1 MLTLT
6 RFPPCWTRFC
16 AAWALVLLSATAV
29 ASAPTLQ
36 FTLPDLQDQPVRLT
50 DFHGQWVVVNFW
62 ATWCAPC
69 LEEMPE
75 LQAFHDEQRDRAV
88 VIGVNFE
95 SRAPAEVRDFVERLA
110 VTFPVVLSGGQPV
123 PGFDLRGLP
132 TTFLISPTGEL
143 VDTHLGTVNA
153 AMLVERLDELE
164 AVGALR

>member
-1 MLTLT
+1 MLVQCSP
-6 RFPPCWTRFC
+6 RGF
-16 AAWALVLLSATAV
+16 ALRAVLMLVSLAIIHP
-29 ASAPTLQ
+29 ASARKPD
-36 FTLPDLQDQPVRLT
+36 FTLPDLQDRPVRLA

-75 LQAFHDEQRDRAV
+75 LQAFHDAQGERAAV
-88 VIGVNFE
+88 VGVNFE
-95 SRAPAEVRDFVERLA
+95 SRSPAEIRDFVERLA
-110 VTFPVVLSGGQPV
+110 ITFPIVLSGGQPV

-132 TTFLISPTGEL
+132 TTFLISPAGEL

-164 AVGALR
+164 AADAGR